1 MNDNNIDKL
10 PVVDNEGRLVGTVS
24 RKDLLEKAS
33 SFLRLAFDDLTD
45 FNLTVKERFV
55 T

>member
-33 SFLRLAFDDLTD
+33 SFLSLAFDDLTD